1 MCDQNQHLKN
11 HIVKNVDLIFF
22 SNWQF
27 EGEESGKIHNVK
39 IREKNGILDFDGILI
54 DLVIFSLSVNNTA
67 LTDSESTLVF
77 RKTRRIDDFRYST
90 LTATFFQFYSSCR
103 SVSF

>member
-1 MCDQNQHLKN
+1 MN
-11 HIVKNVDLIFF
+11 
-22 SNWQF
+22 
-27 EGEESGKIHNVK
+27 NVK
-39 IREKNGILDFDGILI
+39 IREKMDFYDFDGISM

-90 LTATFFQFYSSCR
+90 LTTTFFQFYSSCR